1 MREDYNL
8 IVARRFWNFFALSL
22 WLSMCP
28 APGGAQQQNPPKVEE
43 PPEEDEVLTAKR
55 SDYEFNPLQAQKE
68 IKVGGFY
75 MKKGSYR
82 AAAGRFLEATLWD
95 PTNAE
100 AFFKLGEAREKAGDR
115 KGRAEAWAKFLEL
128 APEDKRAAEVKKKLG
143 GKS

>member
-8 IVARRFWNFFALSL
+8 IVARRFWILFAFVAVVCLGQEQK
-22 WLSMCP
+22 P
-28 APGGAQQQNPPKVEE
+28 VE
-43 PPEEDEVLTAKR
+43 PPEEDELLTAKR
-55 SDYEFNPLQAQKE
+55 SEYEFNPLQAQKE

-82 AAAGRFLEATLWD
+82 AAAGRFLEATMWD
-95 PTNAE
+95 PTSAE
-100 AFFKLGEAREKAGDR
+100 AFYKLGEAREKAGDR

>member
-8 IVARRFWNFFALSL
+8 IVARRFWILFAFVAVVCLGQEQK
-22 WLSMCP
+22 P
-28 APGGAQQQNPPKVEE
+28 VE
-43 PPEEDEVLTAKR
+43 PPEEDELLTAKR
-55 SDYEFNPLQAQKE
+55 SEYEFNPLQAQKE
-68 IKVGGFY
+68 IRVGGFY

-82 AAAGRFLEATLWD
+82 AAAGRYLEATMWD
-95 PTNAE
+95 PTSAE

>member
-8 IVARRFWNFFALSL
+8 IVARRFWILFAFVAVVCLGQEQK
-22 WLSMCP
+22 P
-28 APGGAQQQNPPKVEE
+28 VE
-43 PPEEDEVLTAKR
+43 PPEEDELLTAKR
-55 SDYEFNPLQAQKE
+55 SEYEFNPLQAQKE
-68 IKVGGFY
+68 IRVGGFY

-82 AAAGRFLEATLWD
+82 AAAGRFLEATMWD
-95 PTNAE
+95 PTSAE

-115 KGRAEAWAKFLEL
+115 KGRSEAWAKFLEL

>member
-8 IVARRFWNFFALSL
+8 IVARRFWILFAFLAVVCL
-22 WLSMCP
+22 GQEQKP
-28 APGGAQQQNPPKVEE
+28 VE
-43 PPEEDEVLTAKR
+43 PPEEDELLTAKR
-55 SDYEFNPLQAQKE
+55 SEYEFNPLQAQKE

-82 AAAGRFLEATLWD
+82 AAAGRFLEATMWD
-95 PTNAE
+95 PTSAE
-100 AFFKLGEAREKAGDR
+100 AFYKLGEAREKAGDR

>member
-8 IVARRFWNFFALSL
+8 IVARRFWILFAFLAVVCL
-22 WLSMCP
+22 GQEQKP
-28 APGGAQQQNPPKVEE
+28 VE
-43 PPEEDEVLTAKR
+43 PPEEDELLTAKR
-55 SDYEFNPLQAQKE
+55 GEYEFNPLQAQKE

-82 AAAGRFLEATLWD
+82 AAAGRFLEATMWD
-95 PTNAE
+95 PTSAE
-100 AFFKLGEAREKAGDR
+100 AFYKLGEAREKTGDR